1 MKKIFKKEVVIGIS
15 VIVALVALFSGIEFL
30 KGINVFKP
38 ENHYY
43 VSYTNVA
50 GLDIASPVK
59 LNGYKVGQV
68 LNIQYEYD
76 NPGHVMVE
84 ISIDKELR
92 LPKGT
97 KAMLTGDLLGS
108 ASIVLEMGESKDFYD
123 YGEKLKGETSAG
135 LMDNVSN
142 DILPSVTAIIPKV
155 DSLLTSVNRIVADPA
170 IYASVQRLN
179 DITANLSETT
189 AKLNAF
195 VGTLKPVMTNVDSI
209 TVNLNDISNDLAV
222 VSEELKS
229 MPLDSTINNINA
241 TANNL
246 QHITNTLN
254 NSINNNNSTLGLL
267 MNDTKLYDNLNGAAG
282 SLDSLLIDVKKNPK
296 RYISIKLL

>member
-1 MKKIFKKEVVIGIS
+1 MKKVFRKEVIIGVCTI
-15 VIVALVALFSGIEFL
+15 IALVILYSGIEFL

-43 VSYTNVA
+43 ISYTDVA

-68 LNIQYEYD
+68 LNIRYEYD
-76 NPGHVMVE
+76 NPGHVEVE
-84 ISIDKELR
+84 ISIDEELK

-97 KAMLTGDLLGS
+97 KAVLVGDLLGT
-108 ASIVLEMGESKDFYD
+108 ASIVLDMGSSGEFYD
-123 YGEKLKGETSAG
+123 YGAKIEGETPAG

-142 DILPSVTAIIPKV
+142 DILPSVAAIVPKV
-155 DSLLTSVNRIVADPA
+155 DSLLTSVNKIVADPA

-189 AKLNAF
+189 AKLNSF
-195 VGTLKPVMTNVDSI
+195 VGSLSPVMTNVEGF
-209 TVNLNDISNDLAV
+209 TANLNDISNDLVV
-222 VSEELKS
+222 VSKELKS
-229 MPLDSTINNINA
+229 LPLDSTVSNINA
-241 TANNL
+241 TAENL

-254 NSINNNNSTLGLL
+254 TSINSKNSSLGLL
-267 MNDTKLYDNLNGAAG
+267 MNDAQLYNNLNGAAG